1 MAEQRRV
8 VAVAQDPQT
17 HEPLFAIAVSYSDDE
32 LDEAVLRRA
41 VQRAIGQV
49 TN

>member
-1 MAEQRRV
+1 
-8 VAVAQDPQT
+8 
-17 HEPLFAIAVSYSDDE
+17 LFAIAVSYSDDE